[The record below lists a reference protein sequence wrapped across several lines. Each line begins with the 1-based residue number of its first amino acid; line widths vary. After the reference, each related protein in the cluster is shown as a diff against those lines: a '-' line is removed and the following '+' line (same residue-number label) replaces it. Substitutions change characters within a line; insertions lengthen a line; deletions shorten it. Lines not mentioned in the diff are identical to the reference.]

1 MYWGALLEMAD
12 KDFLKFETV
21 VANPGLLSLAA
32 EQLDKRVADNP
43 SDANAIWQL
52 AETYRKLGE
61 LEKAAALYSTLCR
74 LTGQGQLARD
84 LLAVTEGKPQ
94 DFVGQDGCY
103 PVPFVIKNNYLS
115 DDELSMLCDYVSAEA
130 WESCEPSKVGKGK
143 HDNTLRRSFDL
154 AMPDWLKKK
163 MRQEIVDYLP
173 ELTCALNVAGE
184 KFDRIDLS
192 LRSYG
197 DGHFFGIHTDK
208 RPNIQRL
215 LSLTYFFFIEPK
227 NFTGGDLLIFDTDVG
242 QSEGRSFSECFT
254 RLQATQNSLVVF
266 PSASYHAVSTVNAE
280 AGNTAHYRYAVNGH
294 VWEQSSNEE

>member
-1 MYWGALLEMAD
+1 MCWEALLEMAD
-12 KDFLKFETV
+12 KDLLKFETV

-32 EQLDKRVADNP
+32 RQLDKRVSDNP
-43 SDANAIWQL
+43 SDTNAIWQL

-61 LEKAAALYSTLCR
+61 LEKAAELYSTLCQV
-74 LTGQGQLARD
+74 TGQGRLVRD
-84 LLAVTEGKPQ
+84 LLAVTGGNPQ

-103 PVPFVIKNNYLS
+103 PVPFVIRNNYLA

-130 WESCEPSKVGKGK
+130 WESCQPSKVGKGK
-143 HDNTLRRSFDL
+143 HDDTLRRSFDL

-163 MRQEIVDYLP
+163 MRQEIVGHLP
-173 ELTCALNVAGE
+173 DLACALNIAGE

-208 RPNIQRL
+208 SSKIQRL

-227 NFTGGDLLIFDTDVG
+227 SFTGGDLLIFDTDVG
-242 QSEGRSFSECFT
+242 QSEHRAFSESFT
-254 RLQATQNSLVVF
+254 RLQARQNSLVVF

-280 AGNTAHYRYAVNGH
+280 TGSTAHYRYAVNGH
-294 VWEQSSNEE
+294 VWEQNSDEQ